1 MPEPGQAAPDPAA
14 EAIAWLVRQR
24 DPRFDEWEAFTRWLE
39 ADPIHAERYGDLA
52 ALDAGVAEDLA
63 AAPPAFETPGAAQVE
78 RRGVGI
84 LPRAVAAVAALVLV
98 AVGIF
103 LLRPGTAYELATPP
117 GQTKRVQL
125 ADGTRVILRGDTRL
139 RLDRAAPRE
148 IALQAGEAWFEVAH
162 VPATPFRVRFD
173 GGVAEDLGTRFTVR
187 HLGEGSEVAVAE
199 GAVAVRA
206 GPERIDL
213 TPGRRLRIENGR
225 RRVEPIDVRA
235 VGAWATTS
243 LSYQDA
249 ALSVVAADLSR
260 TLGVPVAVAPSLRGQ
275 RVTATIQIEAD
286 ADRSMARLGPLLGI
300 RVVRQGAGWVFAA
313 PR

>member
-1 MPEPGQAAPDPAA
+1 MPDPGQAAPDPAA

-24 DPRFDEWEAFTRWLE
+24 DPRFDDWEAFTRWLE
-39 ADPIHAERYGDLA
+39 ADPVHAERYGALA
-52 ALDAGVAEDLA
+52 ALDAGLAEDLA
-63 AAPPAFETPGAAQVE
+63 AAPPAFETTEAVE
-78 RRGVGI
+78 LARRGSGI

-103 LLRPGTAYELATPP
+103 LLRPDTSYELATAP

-139 RLDRAAPRE
+139 RLDHAAPRE
-148 IALQAGEAWFEVAH
+148 IALEGGEAWFEVAH
-162 VPATPFRVRFD
+162 DPATPFRVRFD

-187 HLGEGSEVAVAE
+187 HLGEASEVAVAE

-206 GPERIDL
+206 GSQRIDL
-213 TPGRRLRIENGR
+213 APGQRLRIEDGQ
-225 RRVEPIDVRA
+225 RRVEPIDIRA
-235 VGAWATTS
+235 VGGWATTS

-260 TLGVPVAVAPSLRGQ
+260 TLGVAVAVVPQVRGQ
-275 RVTATIQIEAD
+275 RVTATIQVEAD
-286 ADRSMARLGPLLGI
+286 ADRSIARLGPLLGI
-300 RVVRQGAGWVFAA
+300 RVVRQGDGWVFAA
-313 PR
+313 PQ